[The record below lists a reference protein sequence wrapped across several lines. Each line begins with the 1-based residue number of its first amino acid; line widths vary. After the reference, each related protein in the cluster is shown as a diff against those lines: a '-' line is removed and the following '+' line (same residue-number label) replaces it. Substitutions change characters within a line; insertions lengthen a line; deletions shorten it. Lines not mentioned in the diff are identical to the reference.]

1 VCSCSDDGT
10 AALSATAAFFRAAA
24 HHVVVE
30 LFARLGA
37 VLAGSGA
44 DTAGVSV
51 KLRAAQHEV
60 VAELTRLRA
69 LTESANVIGGRIVA
83 SFSEAMDDRR
93 DADLVTR
100 RAPIDALAQIVG
112 EVLGHTVVGHVGP
125 SVDAVRAFHRM
136 AKGPDPISNPTIGF
150 ECGAPS
156 ACRCPL
162 WMKPAGSQA
171 KSRGE

>member
-10 AALSATAAFFRAAA
+10 AALSATAAFLRAAA

-51 KLRAAQHEV
+51 KLRAAQHEI

-125 SVDAVRAFHRM
+125 FVDGGPGLPPDGKRPGPRSRTRQSGSNAARLARAAVPY
-136 AKGPDPISNPTIGF
+136 G
-150 ECGAPS
+150 
-156 ACRCPL
+156 
-162 WMKPAGSQA
+162 
-171 KSRGE
+171 

>member
-1 VCSCSDDGT
+1 VCSCSDYGT
-10 AALSATAAFFRAAA
+10 AALGATAAFLRAAA

-51 KLRAAQHEV
+51 KLRAAQHQV

-69 LTESANVIGGRIVA
+69 LTESADVIGGRVVA
-83 SFSEAMDDRR
+83 AFREAMDDCR
-93 DADLVTR
+93 DADVVTR

-112 EVLGHTVVGHVGP
+112 QVVGHTVVGHFGP
-125 SVDAVRAFHRM
+125 FVDG
-136 AKGPDPISNPTIGF
+136 GPGLSPDGKRPGPRSRTRRSGGF
-150 ECGAPS
+150 ECGRA
-156 ACRCPL
+156 
-162 WMKPAGSQA
+162 
-171 KSRGE
+171 